1 MIQSLSTVRV
11 ANIGNLFF
19 SDYLIPYLCILR
31 FPLNRRTVIMGGVKS
46 VIGRVVRALCV
57 FMAAVAVLLSG
68 TCIAIQSW
76 VNKGSAKEKL
86 LGIASEYV
94 DCDLSI
100 GCIQVSIFRDFPNLR
115 LDIGNL
121 ALTYP
126 HGKYVDA
133 ACPHSGH
140 MENGQDTLASVRDME
155 LRLRLTALL
164 RGRIRLPSVSVG
176 GLNLNAVKLDSSS
189 TNWSI
194 FKAEDN
200 ESESGMPN
208 IIIDRLALV
217 DGAAVGY
224 VSLEDG
230 LRSSVALEELS
241 FEGHLKL
248 SDPYRIRGRLN
259 VRGLEINGQTA
270 RDELHAI
277 FGELRADCRNRSY
290 RLNAESDIT
299 LNGKDLGSL
308 ELPLALRTDLSLP
321 EDGLTRLELNSLEA
335 KAGAFEFLGNG
346 DFVFLSDSTRVRAEV
361 SIDSCPL
368 GDVVHSIP
376 SGILPGLR
384 NFDTDAKADLTLLA
398 DGWYIPEKQSLPEL
412 IAELVIPRSHI
423 QWEGLEDE
431 GTASLDLE
439 AMTDSNGKLRLDLRS
454 LTARMAGIGLEM
466 SGEAEDLLCEDP
478 LLYIDLESDISL
490 DRLGELLPEGM
501 SARGNLLAAV
511 SGYAFLSDLNPYNF
525 GRADLQGFLMSD
537 RIGFSDGSD
546 ELSLLFDN
554 AQIDL
559 AKVGSDSLL
568 GAELLGLKGTVD
580 SIYASLGNKAFVKG
594 SGLDLSLQNAPG
606 HIETIYGKEH
616 HPLAGRLGA
625 REIEMEGEDSLL
637 VRMLST
643 DNSFRFS
650 NLDAGGNTR
659 PVLAVESLTG
669 SISLSQGLNKA
680 ILNSL
685 KFNASTAKRAQRE
698 RPQGARRSRRDSSRT
713 EDDFRMEDLNL
724 SISDNLAGY
733 FREWNFSGELGLSE
747 GLVQTPYFPIR
758 NKISGLGGR
767 FSDREVSLDSLTL
780 LIGSSDLS
788 ARGRIDG
795 IRPAVLRRGV
805 LGLDLSVTSGRI
817 DTDELMEAYTAGVR
831 YASAKPVQDDSLSAA
846 YADGD
851 SLSNALIVIP
861 SNINASIK
869 LEGNEIDYSN
879 LKIDWFESDIA
890 MKNRTLQITNT
901 VATSNMG
908 DIYLEGF
915 YSTRSRKDISAGFDL
930 NMASITAD
938 KVIALFPGVN
948 EIMPMLSSFKG
959 TLDCEV
965 AATSQ
970 LDTNMSFILPSINGV
985 LNIKGTDLS
994 MEDNEALDK
1003 LAKVLMFKER
1013 KMGRIEDMSV
1023 QGIISDNMLEV
1034 FPFVMKV
1041 DRYTLAMNG
1050 LQNFDQSFQYHVSVL
1065 RSPIPFRFG
1074 INLSG
1079 NFDDWKYRIGKAKY
1093 KNVNVPVFTAELKD
1107 MQMNLVSAIHDI
1119 FSRGVAAAVKG
1130 NSEAMEAIDG
1140 RKTALGYDSSADA
1153 GDMDPEDRKMLDSY
1167 IREQEEVEDLI
1178 QDETGELDLD
1188 GEFVVPDGIL
1198 GADTADGQQ

>member
-1 MIQSLSTVRV
+1 
-11 ANIGNLFF
+11 
-19 SDYLIPYLCILR
+19 
-31 FPLNRRTVIMGGVKS
+31 
-46 VIGRVVRALCV
+46 
-57 FMAAVAVLLSG
+57 
-68 TCIAIQSW
+68 
-76 VNKGSAKEKL
+76 
-86 LGIASEYV
+86 
-94 DCDLSI
+94 
-100 GCIQVSIFRDFPNLR
+100 
-115 LDIGNL
+115 
-121 ALTYP
+121 
-126 HGKYVDA
+126 
-133 ACPHSGH
+133 
-140 MENGQDTLASVRDME
+140 
-155 LRLRLTALL
+155 
-164 RGRIRLPSVSVG
+164 
-176 GLNLNAVKLDSSS
+176 
-189 TNWSI
+189 
-194 FKAEDN
+194 
-200 ESESGMPN
+200 MPN

-259 VRGLEINGQTA
+259 VRGLEIEGETA
-270 RDELHAI
+270 REELNAI

-299 LNGKDLGSL
+299 LNSKDLGNMQ
-308 ELPLALRTDLSLP
+308 LPFALRADLTLP

-376 SGILPGLR
+376 SGILPELR

-439 AMTDSNGKLRLDLRS
+439 AMTDSNGKLSLDLRS

-713 EDDFRMEDLNL
+713 EDDFSMDELNL
-724 SISDNLAGY
+724 SISDNVAAY
-733 FREWNFSGELGLSE
+733 FREWKFSGELGLSE

-846 YADGD
+846 YADRD
-851 SLSNALIVIP
+851 SLGNALIVIP

-1153 GDMDPEDRKMLDSY
+1153 GDMDPEDRKMFDSY
-1167 IREQEEVEDLI
+1167 LREQEEVENQI
-1178 QDETGELDLD
+1178 QDETDGIDLD
-1188 GEFVVPDGIL
+1188 GEFGIPEGL
-1198 GADTADGQQ
+1198 PGTGTAAGQQ

>member
-1 MIQSLSTVRV
+1 
-11 ANIGNLFF
+11 
-19 SDYLIPYLCILR
+19 
-31 FPLNRRTVIMGGVKS
+31 MGGVKS

-57 FMAAVAVLLSG
+57 VMAAVAVLLSG

-100 GCIQVSIFRDFPNLR
+100 GSIHVSIFRDFPNLR
-115 LDIGNL
+115 LDIGNV
-121 ALTYP
+121 ALTYA
-126 HGKYVDA
+126 HGKYGNA

-140 MENGQDTLASVRDME
+140 MENSQDTLASVRDIE
-155 LRLRLTALL
+155 LKLRLTALL
-164 RGRIRLPSVSVG
+164 RGRIRLPSISVG
-176 GLNLNAVKLDSSS
+176 GLGLNAVKVDSSS
-189 TNWSI
+189 TNWNI
-194 FKAEDN
+194 FKAEEN
-200 ESESGMPN
+200 GAESGMPN

-259 VRGLEINGQTA
+259 VQGLEIEGETA
-270 RDELHAI
+270 RDELNAK

-299 LNGKDLGSL
+299 LNSKDLGSL

-368 GDVVHSIP
+368 GDIIHSIP
-376 SGILPGLR
+376 SGILPELR

-412 IAELVIPRSHI
+412 IAELVIPLSHI
-423 QWEGLEDE
+423 RRKGLDDL

-439 AMTDSNGKLRLDLRS
+439 AMTDSNGKLSLDLRS

-478 LLYIDLESDISL
+478 LLYIDMESDISL

-559 AKVGSDSLL
+559 AKVGKDSLL

-637 VRMLST
+637 VRMVST
-643 DNSFRFS
+643 DNSIRFS
-650 NLDAGGNTR
+650 NLDAGGKSR

-713 EDDFRMEDLNL
+713 EDDFSMDELNL
-724 SISDNLAGY
+724 SISDNVAAY
-733 FREWNFSGELGLSE
+733 FREWKFSGELGLSE

-846 YADGD
+846 YADRD

>member
-1 MIQSLSTVRV
+1 MI
-11 ANIGNLFF
+11 
-19 SDYLIPYLCILR
+19 
-31 FPLNRRTVIMGGVKS
+31 RRA
-46 VIGRVVRALCV
+46 VRALCIV
-57 FMAAVAVLLSG
+57 LAAVAILLSG
-68 TCIAIQSW
+68 TCIALQIW
-76 VNKGSAKEKL
+76 INRGSAKEKL

-100 GCIQVSIFRDFPNLR
+100 GSIQVSIFRDFPNLR
-115 LDIGNL
+115 LDIGNV
-121 ALTYP
+121 ALTYA
-126 HGKYVDA
+126 HGKYGNA

-140 MENGQDTLASVRDME
+140 MENGQDTLASVRDVE
-155 LRLRLTALL
+155 LKLRLTALL

-176 GLNLNAVKLDSSS
+176 GLDLNAVKVDSSS

-259 VRGLEINGQTA
+259 VRGLEIDGETA
-270 RDELHAI
+270 RDELNAI
-277 FGELRADCRNRSY
+277 FGVLRADCRNRSY

-299 LNGKDLGSL
+299 LNSKDLGSMQ
-308 ELPLALRTDLSLP
+308 LPFALRADLTLP

-384 NFDTDAKADLTLLA
+384 NFDTDATADLTLLA
-398 DGWYIPEKQSLPEL
+398 DGWYIPDKQSLPEL

-423 QWEGLEDE
+423 QWKGLEDE

-439 AMTDSNGKLRLDLRS
+439 AMTDSNGKLSLDLRS
-454 LTARMAGIGLEM
+454 LTARTAGIGLEM

-559 AKVGSDSLL
+559 AKVGKDSLL

-637 VRMLST
+637 VRMVST

-659 PVLAVESLTG
+659 PVLAVESRTG
-669 SISLSQGLNKA
+669 NISLSQGPSGA

-685 KFNASTAKRAQRE
+685 QFNASTAKRAQRE
-698 RPQGARRSRRDSSRT
+698 KPQGTRRGRRDSTRT

-733 FREWNFSGELGLSE
+733 FREWNFNGELSLSE
-747 GLVQTPYFPIR
+747 GLVQTPRFPIR
-758 NKISGLGGR
+758 NKISGLGGS

-846 YADGD
+846 YADRD

-985 LNIKGTDLS
+985 LNIKGTDLA

-1013 KMGRIEDMSV
+1013 KMGKIEDMSV

-1153 GDMDPEDRKMLDSY
+1153 GDMDPEDRKMFDSY
-1167 IREQEEVEDLI
+1167 LREQEEVEDLI

>member
-1 MIQSLSTVRV
+1 
-11 ANIGNLFF
+11 
-19 SDYLIPYLCILR
+19 
-31 FPLNRRTVIMGGVKS
+31 MGGVKS
-46 VIGRVVRALCV
+46 VIGRVVRTLCIV
-57 FMAAVAVLLSG
+57 MAAVAVLLSG

-86 LGIASEYV
+86 LGIASEYL

-100 GCIQVSIFRDFPNLR
+100 GSMQVSIFKGFPDLR
-115 LDIGNL
+115 LELGNL

-140 MENGQDTLASVRDME
+140 MAEATDTLASVERLE
-155 LRLRLTALL
+155 LKLRMTALL
-164 RGRIRLPSVSVG
+164 RGRIRLPLISVG
-176 GLNLNAVKLDSSS
+176 GIRLNAVKLDSSS
-189 TNWSI
+189 ANWNI
-194 FKAEDN
+194 FRSV
-200 ESESGMPN
+200 ESDTESGMPN

-259 VRGLEINGQTA
+259 VRGLEIDGETA

-299 LNGKDLGSL
+299 LNSKDLGSMQ
-308 ELPLALRTDLSLP
+308 LPFALRTDLTLP

-376 SGILPGLR
+376 SGILPELR

-439 AMTDSNGKLRLDLRS
+439 AMTDSNGKLSLDLRS

-511 SGYAFLSDLNPYNF
+511 SGYAFLSDLDPYNF

-594 SGLDLSLQNAPG
+594 SDLELSLQNAPG
-606 HIETIYGKEH
+606 HIETIYGQEH

-637 VRMLST
+637 VRMVST

-713 EDDFRMEDLNL
+713 EDDFSMDELNL
-724 SISDNLAGY
+724 SISDNVAAY

-1153 GDMDPEDRKMLDSY
+1153 GDMDPEDRKMFDSY
-1167 IREQEEVEDLI
+1167 LREQDEVENQI
-1178 QDETGELDLD
+1178 QDETDGIDLD
-1188 GEFVVPDGIL
+1188 GEFEIPEGL
-1198 GADTADGQQ
+1198 PGTGTAAGQQ

>member
-1 MIQSLSTVRV
+1 
-11 ANIGNLFF
+11 
-19 SDYLIPYLCILR
+19 
-31 FPLNRRTVIMGGVKS
+31 
-46 VIGRVVRALCV
+46 
-57 FMAAVAVLLSG
+57 
-68 TCIAIQSW
+68 
-76 VNKGSAKEKL
+76 
-86 LGIASEYV
+86 
-94 DCDLSI
+94 
-100 GCIQVSIFRDFPNLR
+100 
-115 LDIGNL
+115 
-121 ALTYP
+121 
-126 HGKYVDA
+126 
-133 ACPHSGH
+133 
-140 MENGQDTLASVRDME
+140 
-155 LRLRLTALL
+155 
-164 RGRIRLPSVSVG
+164 
-176 GLNLNAVKLDSSS
+176 
-189 TNWSI
+189 
-194 FKAEDN
+194 
-200 ESESGMPN
+200 MPN

-259 VRGLEINGQTA
+259 ARGLEINGQTA
-270 RDELHAI
+270 REEHNAI

-299 LNGKDLGSL
+299 LNSKDLGNMQ
-308 ELPLALRTDLSLP
+308 LPFALRADLTLP

-376 SGILPGLR
+376 SGILPELR

-439 AMTDSNGKLRLDLRS
+439 AMTDSNGKLSLDLRS

-559 AKVGSDSLL
+559 AKVGKDSLL

-594 SGLDLSLQNAPG
+594 SGLELSLQNAPG

-650 NLDAGGNTR
+650 NLDAGGKSR

-713 EDDFRMEDLNL
+713 EDDFSMDELNL
-724 SISDNLAGY
+724 SISDNVAAY
-733 FREWNFSGELGLSE
+733 FREWKFSGELGLSE

-788 ARGRIDG
+788 ARGRIYG

-817 DTDELMEAYTAGVR
+817 DTDELMEAYTTGVR

-846 YADGD
+846 YADRD

-985 LNIKGTDLS
+985 LNIKGTDLA